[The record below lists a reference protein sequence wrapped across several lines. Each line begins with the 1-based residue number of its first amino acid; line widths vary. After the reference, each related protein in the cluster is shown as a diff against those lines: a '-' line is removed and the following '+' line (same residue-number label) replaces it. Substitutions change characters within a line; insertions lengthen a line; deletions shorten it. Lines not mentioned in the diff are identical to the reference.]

1 MSKANKGSKANRG
14 KASGEGDIAGNRK
27 ALRDYTIVE
36 KFEAGIVLAGTE
48 VKSIRAG
55 AMNLR
60 DAYAMV
66 TNDEAFLHGCD
77 IQPYAAAS
85 HSQHEAKAV
94 RKLLLNRREIEK
106 LRAASE
112 IKGHAIVALRAYWKN
127 RRVKIELGIGKGK
140 SHVDQRE
147 DLKAKAQKRE
157 MDREVAKFN
166 KQR

>member
-36 KFEAGIVLAGTE
+36 KFEAGIVLVGTE
-48 VKSIRAG
+48 VKSIRDG

-60 DAYAMV
+60 DAYAV
-66 TNDEAFLHGCD
+66 VSDDQVFLHGCD

-85 HSQHEAKAV
+85 HVQHEAKAV
-94 RKLLLNRREIEK
+94 RKLLLHRREITK
-106 LRAASE
+106 LHAASE
-112 IKGHAIVALRAYWKN
+112 IKGQAIVALRAYWKN
-127 RRVKIELGIGKGK
+127 RRVKIEIGVGKGK

-147 DLKAKAQKRE
+147 DLKKKAEKRE
-157 MDREVAKFN
+157 MDREMAKFN
-166 KQR
+166 KQF